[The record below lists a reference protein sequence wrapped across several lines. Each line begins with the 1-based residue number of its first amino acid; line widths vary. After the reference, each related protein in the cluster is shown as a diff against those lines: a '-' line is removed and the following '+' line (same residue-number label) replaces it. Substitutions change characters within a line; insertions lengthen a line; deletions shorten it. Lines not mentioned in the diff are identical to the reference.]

1 MGTAMSQD
9 CDPITGNW
17 KETVR
22 NKNIARL
29 DRETSPHRE
38 KKKKKQKKP
47 SAKMA
52 DSVVTQEH

>member
-9 CDPITGNW
+9 CDPMTGNW

-29 DRETSPHRE
+29 DRETSPHRG
-38 KKKKKQKKP
+38 KKKTTKKNRKKP
-47 SAKMA
+47 VLRWRTAW
-52 DSVVTQEH
+52 